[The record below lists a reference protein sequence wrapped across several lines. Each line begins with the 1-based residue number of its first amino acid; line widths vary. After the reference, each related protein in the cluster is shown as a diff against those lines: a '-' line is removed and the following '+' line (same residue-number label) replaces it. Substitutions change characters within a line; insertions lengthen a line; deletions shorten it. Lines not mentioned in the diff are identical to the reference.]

1 MSEREA
7 VLQSELE
14 ASRLEVKLLRE
25 KIDALLRR
33 LYGSKSERLDPDQ
46 LMLLEGI
53 DSKKSRSSR
62 HR

>member
-33 LYGSKSERLDPDQ
+33 LYGSKASGSIP
-46 LMLLEGI
+46 I
-53 DSKKSRSSR
+53 SSCCWKG
-62 HR
+62 